1 MTVRTLTPSDF
12 DAHCRVSSAA
22 FIWEYKPGEDTFPAH
37 VTLLGCFD
45 DGSGELMADLEYFVR
60 PVTWEGGTVPCVCI
74 GGVASLPHRRHGG
87 AVRALFAELE
97 RRAEAEGWAL
107 GALYPF
113 SDAYYRQFG
122 YERRFHSLRL
132 TVPMRV
138 IVDFAG
144 GVPRDELGTLELYEN
159 GNLTEELLR
168 VYNAFARQRPL
179 MPHRDEISYKVH
191 SDEADLPWFH
201 SRPFEKCEY
210 CYLWKSPAGAFE
222 GYLQYTV
229 DRSTGTVHVGE
240 FCPLT
245 GAAMRGMLC
254 FLRGY
259 ASKAQS
265 VVLTQLPPDSPV
277 PAALGE
283 YSAMRAELA
292 FGPALRFYDSRVSP
306 AALRD
311 GPPPQF
317 WDGF

>member
-1 MTVRTLTPSDF
+1 MIVRTLTPADL

-22 FIWEYKPGEDTFPAH
+22 FIWEYTPGEDSFPEN

-45 DGSGELMADLEYFVR
+45 DDGELMADLEYFVR
-60 PVTWEGGTVPCVCI
+60 QVTWGGGAVPCVCI

-87 AVRALFAELE
+87 AVRKLFEELE
-97 RRAEAEGWAL
+97 CRAQAEGWAL

-113 SDAYYRQFG
+113 ADSYYRKFG

-138 IVDFAG
+138 IEAFAA
-144 GVPRDELGTLELYEN
+144 GVPRDEMGSLELYEN

-168 VYNAFARQRPL
+168 VYNTFARQRPL
-179 MPHRDEISYKVH
+179 MPHRDETRLRAH
-191 SDEADLPWFH
+191 SDETDLRWFY

-210 CYLWKSPAGAFE
+210 CYLWISPAGQFE
-222 GYLQYTV
+222 GYLQYKV
-229 DRSTGTVHVGE
+229 DRAAGTVYVNE

-259 ASKAQS
+259 ASKAES
-265 VVLTQLPPDSPV
+265 VAFAQLPPDTPV
-277 PAALGE
+277 LAALGE

-292 FGPALRFYDSRVSP
+292 FGPSLRFYDARITP
-306 AALRD
+306 EALRK
-311 GPPPQF
+311 GVPPQF

>member
-1 MTVRTLTPSDF
+1 MTVRTLTPEDF

-22 FIWEYKPGEDTFPAH
+22 FIWEYKPGEDTFPEN
-37 VTLLGCFD
+37 VKLLGCFD
-45 DGSGELMADLEYFVR
+45 DSGELMADLEYFVR
-60 PVTWEGGTVPCVCI
+60 QVTWGGDTVPCVCV

-87 AVRALFAELE
+87 AVRALFGELE
-97 RRAEAEGWAL
+97 VLAQKEGWAL

-113 SDAYYRQFG
+113 SDAYYRKFG
-122 YERRFHSLRL
+122 YERHFHSLRL

-138 IVDFAG
+138 IETFAAS
-144 GVPRDELGTLELYEN
+144 VPRGEQGSLELFEN

-179 MPHRDEISYKVH
+179 MPHRDATPLRAH
-191 SDEADLPWFH
+191 SDEADLRWFY

-229 DRSTGTVHVGE
+229 DRPGSTVNVSE

-245 GAAMRGMLC
+245 DAAMRGMLA

-259 ASKAQS
+259 ASKAQT
-265 VVLTQLPPDSPV
+265 VVFAQLPPDSPV

-292 FGPALRFYDSRVSP
+292 FGPALRFYDSRVTP
-306 AALRD
+306 EALRS
-311 GPPPQF
+311 GSPPQF